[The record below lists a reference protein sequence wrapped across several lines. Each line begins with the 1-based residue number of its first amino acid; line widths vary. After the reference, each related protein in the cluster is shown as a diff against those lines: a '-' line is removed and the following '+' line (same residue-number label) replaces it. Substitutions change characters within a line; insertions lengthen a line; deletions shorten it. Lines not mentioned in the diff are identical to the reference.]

1 MEKFSDRLIAFMET
15 MEVSGYQLA
24 RQIGS
29 SDMSISKYRAGK
41 AQPGFEFFE
50 KLVTRYPAINLN
62 WLIGRQGDMFLDP
75 SIKPKKPKAK
85 ELPPDLLES
94 KNEMIALQAKSLE
107 MMESR
112 VKELTEELKTY
123 RKAGELLKAIRA
135 KKAKAPKTG
144 GK

>member
-50 KLVTRYPAINLN
+50 KPVNRYPAINLN
-62 WLIGRQGDMFLDP
+62 WLIGRQGEMFLDP
-75 SIKPKKPKAK
+75 SIKPKPAK
-85 ELPPDLLES
+85 IKVQPRDLLES
-94 KNEMIALQAKSLE
+94 KNELIALQSKSLE
-107 MMESR
+107 MMEER
-112 VKELTEELKTY
+112 IRELAVELESHRIGKKVNSSAQKT
-123 RKAGELLKAIRA
+123 R
-135 KKAKAPKTG
+135 
-144 GK
+144 